1 MRASAALIL
10 RDMRILFTV
19 ASLLVV
25 VVVLGLIAK
34 TQVQSLPKADAPAS
48 GAAASSTVEP
58 AAAAQQ
64 IQRRIKD
71 DVEKSMQA
79 QPSRAEPAP

>member
-34 TQVQSLPKADAPAS
+34 TQVQSLPKADA
-48 GAAASSTVEP
+48 GRTFTREEMNE
-58 AAAAQQ
+58 
-64 IQRRIKD
+64 R
-71 DVEKSMQA
+71 
-79 QPSRAEPAP
+79 